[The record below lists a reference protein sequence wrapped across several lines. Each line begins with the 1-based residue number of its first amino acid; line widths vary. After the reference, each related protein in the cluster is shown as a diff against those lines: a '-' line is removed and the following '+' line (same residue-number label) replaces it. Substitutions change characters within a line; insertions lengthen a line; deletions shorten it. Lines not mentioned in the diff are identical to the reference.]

1 MTGWFNDNQARCC
14 GLVKWSPMRSLLS
27 KQLHFTW
34 RRHLIITRPGPDI
47 LLLFYIHIIEYVLYT
62 PIVKSISIK
71 VATWRRPLV
80 TARQGTNGA
89 DNRFQLQMSQL
100 EAAEP
105 SVMQTNGQGRWAVA
119 ACEETSIQENLLNCA
134 DNTQASGPRALES
147 KGPKGD
153 HCQQ

>member
-14 GLVKWSPMRSLLS
+14 GSVKWSPMRSLVKAAAL
-27 KQLHFTW
+27 TW
-34 RRHLIITRPGPDI
+34 RQSQALIFYYY
-47 LLLFYIHIIEYVLYT
+47 FYIHIIEYVLYT

-71 VATWRRPLV
+71 VATWRRPMV

-134 DNTQASGPRALES
+134 DNTQASGPRALEQRT
-147 KGPKGD
+147 KRGPLSAIS
-153 HCQQ
+153 

>member
-1 MTGWFNDNQARCC
+1 MTTRQGVVAQLSGRRC
-14 GLVKWSPMRSLLS
+14 V
-27 KQLHFTW
+27 HFCQSSCT
-34 RRHLIITRPGPDI
+34 LPGDI
-47 LLLFYIHIIEYVLYT
+47 PSSSQGRALLFYYYFHIHIIEYVLYT

-134 DNTQASGPRALES
+134 DNTQASGPRALEQRT
-147 KGPKGD
+147 KRGPLSAIS
-153 HCQQ
+153 